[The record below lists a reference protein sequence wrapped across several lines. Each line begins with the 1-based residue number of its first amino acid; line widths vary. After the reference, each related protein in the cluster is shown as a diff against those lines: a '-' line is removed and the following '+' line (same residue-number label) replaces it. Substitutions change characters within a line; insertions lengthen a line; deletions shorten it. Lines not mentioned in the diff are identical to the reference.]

1 MSKNYKK
8 KCLDPFKSHKKP
20 ILTSL
25 TKITP
30 YLQQKYCLK
39 DGKNLFICTT
49 CIKKISLFKKNA
61 NENLAIETDSK
72 IHITDV
78 PCTAS
83 EARSEGVHTEVEPKL
98 NETWEEK
105 LKRTESI
112 RLQREAVFA
121 EMGVALKEDGNTLG
135 IFSPKKTPHLVNLN
149 EDPSMLECLLYYIKD
164 GFTNVGSAESDI
176 PQDIH
181 LYGNHIMPEHCR
193 FENHEGIV
201 TLHPAKDALCF
212 VNGREVTELTILKT
226 GSRVILG
233 KNHVFRFN
241 HPEQVRERRGTK
253 SPAETPGSGEPAD
266 WQFAQFELLEKHG
279 VDLKEEMQKRLVALE
294 EQYMKEKEEAEKQF
308 EKERQNYEARI
319 DALQRQ
325 VEEQSMTMS
334 MYSSYT
340 AEEFTHDEDIFVSLK
355 LFNNVGTQCNI
366 SYRKSFDKGIQCN
379 YTESLKLFSNVATQ
393 CNISY
398 RESFEKG
405 IQCNFPAKSI
415 GIQCSSNTSN
425 TPRKIRLRKEVH
437 RKACH
442 IKYLKVRNASLKST
456 LRMMKCQSSNL
467 TENDVKVF
475 CNDHLPILTSEIIKT
490 QLSRKQQWSG
500 AMKNLCLTIYLKS
513 PRTYK
518 FLRTILKLPSTD
530 TLVRFLNLASVKPG
544 FDHHLNICIKNA
556 VINLRESDK
565 FVILLMD
572 EISLKK
578 NLLLNLRSDCIMGL
592 EDFGYG
598 KRTCNPATSALCFMI
613 RSISGNWKQ
622 LIGYVFSSGPVKV
635 TDLHSLMMKCI
646 SKL

>member
-1 MSKNYKK
+1 
-8 KCLDPFKSHKKP
+8 
-20 ILTSL
+20 
-25 TKITP
+25 
-30 YLQQKYCLK
+30 
-39 DGKNLFICTT
+39 
-49 CIKKISLFKKNA
+49 
-61 NENLAIETDSK
+61 
-72 IHITDV
+72 
-78 PCTAS
+78 
-83 EARSEGVHTEVEPKL
+83 
-98 NETWEEK
+98 
-105 LKRTESI
+105 
-112 RLQREAVFA
+112 
-121 EMGVALKEDGNTLG
+121 
-135 IFSPKKTPHLVNLN
+135 
-149 EDPSMLECLLYYIKD
+149 
-164 GFTNVGSAESDI
+164 
-176 PQDIH
+176 
-181 LYGNHIMPEHCR
+181 
-193 FENHEGIV
+193 NHEGIV

-379 YTESLKLFSNVATQ
+379 YTE

-530 TLVRFLNLASVKPG
+530 TLKMITSRFRFVGGWIQA
-544 FDHHLNICIKNA
+544 
-556 VINLRESDK
+556 ING
-565 FVILLMD
+565 VQ
-572 EISLKK
+572 
-578 NLLLNLRSDCIMGL
+578 LLLQELKAFNFQYIYTRRLCQDPLENCFGDIRGSGGWSDNPTCSQFESLFKRAAVNSLVKISTL
-592 EDFGYG
+592 KNCEDDDSHNF
-598 KRTCNPATSALCFMI
+598 L
-613 RSISGNWKQ
+613 
-622 LIGYVFSSGPVKV
+622 SSGLININDCNVSNNDDYYDCNVSNNDNCNVPLSSKCEIFFHSTRLGDESELNGMRYVCTV
-635 TDLHSLMMKCI
+635 CDLTSVSNILNDEYLFTRLKQYEHLPENKGLI
-646 SKL
+646 

>member
-8 KCLDPFKSHKKP
+8 KCLDPFKSHKKT

-72 IHITDV
+72 IHIT
-78 PCTAS
+78 
-83 EARSEGVHTEVEPKL
+83 EL

-105 LKRTESI
+105 LKRKESI

-181 LYGNHIMPEHCR
+181 LYGNHIKPEHCR

-366 SYRKSFDKGIQCN
+366 SYRKSFDKGIQ
-379 YTESLKLFSNVATQ
+379 
-393 CNISY
+393 
-398 RESFEKG
+398 
-405 IQCNFPAKSI
+405 
-415 GIQCSSNTSN
+415 
-425 TPRKIRLRKEVH
+425 
-437 RKACH
+437 
-442 IKYLKVRNASLKST
+442 
-456 LRMMKCQSSNL
+456 
-467 TENDVKVF
+467 
-475 CNDHLPILTSEIIKT
+475 
-490 QLSRKQQWSG
+490 
-500 AMKNLCLTIYLKS
+500 
-513 PRTYK
+513 
-518 FLRTILKLPSTD
+518 
-530 TLVRFLNLASVKPG
+530 
-544 FDHHLNICIKNA
+544 
-556 VINLRESDK
+556 
-565 FVILLMD
+565 
-572 EISLKK
+572 
-578 NLLLNLRSDCIMGL
+578 
-592 EDFGYG
+592 
-598 KRTCNPATSALCFMI
+598 
-613 RSISGNWKQ
+613 
-622 LIGYVFSSGPVKV
+622 
-635 TDLHSLMMKCI
+635 
-646 SKL
+646 

>member
-1 MSKNYKK
+1 
-8 KCLDPFKSHKKP
+8 
-20 ILTSL
+20 
-25 TKITP
+25 
-30 YLQQKYCLK
+30 
-39 DGKNLFICTT
+39 
-49 CIKKISLFKKNA
+49 
-61 NENLAIETDSK
+61 
-72 IHITDV
+72 
-78 PCTAS
+78 
-83 EARSEGVHTEVEPKL
+83 
-98 NETWEEK
+98 
-105 LKRTESI
+105 
-112 RLQREAVFA
+112 
-121 EMGVALKEDGNTLG
+121 
-135 IFSPKKTPHLVNLN
+135 
-149 EDPSMLECLLYYIKD
+149 
-164 GFTNVGSAESDI
+164 
-176 PQDIH
+176 
-181 LYGNHIMPEHCR
+181 
-193 FENHEGIV
+193 NHEGIV

-279 VDLKEEMQKRLVALE
+279 VDLKEEMQKRLVALD

-379 YTESLKLFSNVATQ
+379 YTGVIEI

-530 TLVRFLNLASVKPG
+530 TLIFEGQKMITSRFRFVGGWIQAINGVQLLLQELKAFNFQYIYTRRLCQDPLENCFGSGGWSDNPTCSQFESLFKRAAVNSLVKISTLKNCEDDDSHNFLSSGLININDCNVSNNDDYYDCNVSNNDNCNVPLSSKCEIFFHSTRLGDENELNGMRYVCTVCDLTSVSNILNDEYLFTRLKQYEHLPEKQG
-544 FDHHLNICIKNA
+544 FNQINITSSIVNKIKNELNYKFCCSHIENFA
-556 VINLRESDK
+556 LKNNSYFLTLGRPYTQYEIN
-565 FVILLMD
+565 
-572 EISLKK
+572 
-578 NLLLNLRSDCIMGL
+578 
-592 EDFGYG
+592 
-598 KRTCNPATSALCFMI
+598 
-613 RSISGNWKQ
+613 
-622 LIGYVFSSGPVKV
+622 
-635 TDLHSLMMKCI
+635 
-646 SKL
+646 SK